1 MLRGMRHVAANVSLN
16 SKLPPFLQRPA
27 APCCAA
33 CAMSRRTSVL
43 RCGLPFRRAR
53 CSDSH
58 AANATKPPRRNPSV
72 HEKAGRRP
80 ICRTLCVLK
89 GHPTLF
95 RHLCVQGTATPAPSP
110 RTLTKCTT
118 PHVPAHRKCTAPNDK
133 ATALHVRS
141 TAIASAG
148 RRKSAREAV
157 QARER
162 AISGRRWSAGCG
174 SGP

>member
-1 MLRGMRHVAANVSLN
+1 MHAFPAKIANFRLSCNAPPLHAARH
-16 SKLPPFLQRPA
+16 
-27 APCCAA
+27 APC
-33 CAMSRRTSVL
+33 RGERQF
-43 RCGLPFRRAR
+43 CGADCPFAEQDA
-53 CSDSH
+53 DSH

-157 QARER
+157 QAQER

-174 SGP
+174 SGQ